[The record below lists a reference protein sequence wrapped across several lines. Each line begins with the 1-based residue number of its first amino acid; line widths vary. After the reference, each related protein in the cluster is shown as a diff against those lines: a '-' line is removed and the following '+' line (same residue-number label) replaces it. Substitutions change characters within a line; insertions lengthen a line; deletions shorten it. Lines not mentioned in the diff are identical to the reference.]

1 VEIDRHARLLIYGLV
16 GWVVATAGLRLWGQH
31 VLRPGDWKG
40 IVILY
45 VVSFALVAWLMRR
58 LCRALHLRPEQLFGA
73 VVSLWLPTLLL
84 DPFLSAF
91 FPFVFPNM
99 DPSVAGVFGGWML
112 CSCAG
117 AFVGVGLGRRG
128 ATA

>member
-1 VEIDRHARLLIYGLV
+1 MHARLLIYGLV

-84 DPFLSAF
+84 DPFSSAF

-117 AFVGVGLGRRG
+117 AFVGVGLGRRE
-128 ATA
+128 ATT

>member
-1 VEIDRHARLLIYGLV
+1 MHARLLIYGLV

-84 DPFLSAF
+84 DPFSSAF

-117 AFVGVGLGRRG
+117 AFVGVGLGRRE

>member
-1 VEIDRHARLLIYGLV
+1 MHARLLIYGLV

-40 IVILY
+40 IVTLY

-84 DPFLSAF
+84 DPFSSAF

-117 AFVGVGLGRRG
+117 AFVGVGLGRRE